1 MKKSVLFVSL
11 ALSLSLAFVG
21 CSAANESETSANP
34 TAESSV
40 SNSVSD
46 NTVAGTTWVLTD
58 AISLDSTTGAVTS
71 GDKFTGLLNMTI
83 RFEEDNEAIFTTNN
97 GENICTYE
105 QNGNTLRITGA
116 AGNVWVATLTAIND
130 KGIMTIQI
138 ANTSLTFTQQ

>member
-46 NTVAGTTWVLTD
+46 NTITGTTWVLTD
-58 AISLDSTTGAVTS
+58 AISMDSTTGAVTS
-71 GDKFTGLLNMTI
+71 GDKFTGLLNMFI
-83 RFEEDNEAIFTTNN
+83 YFDENNEFVFMTKN
-97 GENICTYE
+97 GESRGTYQ
-105 QNGNTLRITGA
+105 QNGDVLKLTGSSGNTLIA
-116 AGNVWVATLTAIND
+116 PISN
-130 KGIMTIQI
+130 GIMTIQI
-138 ANTSLTFTQQ
+138 ANTILTFTQQ

>member
-46 NTVAGTTWVLTD
+46 STVAGTTWVLTD
-58 AISLDSTTGAVTS
+58 AISMDSTTGAVTS
-71 GDKFTGLLNMTI
+71 GDKFTGLLNMFI
-83 RFEEDNEAIFTTNN
+83 YFDENDEFVFMSKN
-97 GENICTYE
+97 GESRGTYQ
-105 QNGNTLRITGA
+105 QNGDVLKLTGSSGNTLIA
-116 AGNVWVATLTAIND
+116 PISN
-130 KGIMTIQI
+130 GIMTIQI
-138 ANTSLTFTQQ
+138 ANTILTFTQQ

>member
-58 AISLDSTTGAVTS
+58 AISMDSTTGAVTS
-71 GDKFTGLLNMTI
+71 GDKFTGLLNMFI
-83 RFEEDNEAIFTTNN
+83 YFDENDEFVFMSKN
-97 GENICTYE
+97 GESRGTYQ
-105 QNGNTLRITGA
+105 QNGDVLKLTGSSGNTLIA
-116 AGNVWVATLTAIND
+116 PISN
-130 KGIMTIQI
+130 GIMTIQI
-138 ANTSLTFTQQ
+138 ANTILTFTQQ